1 MLWRYARDYLF
12 NRIANCLLC
21 LAPCPLTEGI
31 CRDCLTSLPR
41 LGLACQKCR
50 EPLSSFHPSE
60 DEQLLCRRC
69 QQRPR
74 PYQDCIIGL
83 QYSTPVAQMVHKLK
97 YQRQLSYLKPLTRHL
112 RHELEQHYRDKPWP
126 EALLPVPI
134 HWWKLRQ
141 RGFNQAQLIA
151 KQLSRELGIP
161 LLHRPIRKLA
171 TRASQAHLGAAARQ
185 HNSQQAYRID
195 KHISQQHIAVVDDV
209 MTTGATVDAVC
220 RVLQNQQTYTIDIW
234 CIART
239 PAGQIR

>member
-1 MLWRYARDYLF
+1 MD
-12 NRIANCLLC
+12 IASCLLC
-21 LAPCPLTEGI
+21 LARCRVTEGI
-31 CRDCLTSLPR
+31 CRACLASLPR

-50 EPLSSFHPSE
+50 EPLQSFNLPH

-74 PYQDCIIGL
+74 PYRDCIVGL
-83 QYSTPVAQMVHKLK
+83 QYATPVAQMVHKLK

-112 RHELEQHYRDKPWP
+112 LHELEHHYRDTPWP

-134 HWWKLRQ
+134 HWWKLRL

-161 LLHRPIRKLA
+161 LLHRSVGKLSK
-171 TRASQAHLGAAARQ
+171 RASQAGLTARARH

-195 KHISQQHIAVVDDV
+195 KVITQQHIALVDDV
-209 MTTGATVDAVC
+209 MTTGATVESLC
-220 RVLQNQQTYTIDIW
+220 QTLLQQQPYTIDIW

-239 PAGQIR
+239 PIARKP